1 MVRVVKFWCKLL
13 TLFEV
18 AVMNDGLNAFIGVQ
32 HTFAKS
38 GGKLVTFFDSY
49 CDDGL
54 NAVIGEKIELG
65 WLLFL

>member
-1 MVRVVKFWCKLL
+1 
-13 TLFEV
+13 
-18 AVMNDGLNAFIGVQ
+18 MNVELNAFIVVQ

-54 NAVIGEKIELG
+54 NAVIGGNFELRS
-65 WLLFL
+65 LLFL

>member
-18 AVMNDGLNAFIGVQ
+18 AVMNVELNAFIGVQ